1 MSEKL
6 IPIACFGLGAILLVG
21 FVLLMQARNK
31 KKRSD
36 LEDLKYYITWIFVFM
51 FTVPP
56 LYVFGMVYLFVLNE
70 HGSWQGWDVFWAT
83 LRKWSNAGTSGY

>member
-6 IPIACFGLGAILLVG
+6 IPVACLVLSAILIIGFAILVE
-21 FVLLMQARNK
+21 ARKK

-36 LEDLKYYITWIFVFM
+36 LENIKYYLILIGVFM
-51 FTVPP
+51 FTIPP
-56 LYVFGMVYLFVLNE
+56 LCIFGMVYLFVLNE

-83 LRKWSNAGTSGY
+83 LSEP